1 MDWYKN
7 GKIGAIIKYRLG
19 CTIDTV
25 FGFYSNGNK
34 EEITPYAACQ
44 RHGLSQRFDS
54 TGGLLFEGEF
64 KDGKKVGLQKEFWR
78 KGVPKHEMFYD
89 SSTFKANEEKSWY
102 INGKLSEEISIE
114 NGIEETRD
122 YAPNGKLVQHTHA
135 KAADGNLITGESF
148 DPDGKPTGKVTQGN
162 GSLTTIGFNDSTL
175 VMYSKYSYN
184 YKDGWPGKMK
194 QIFPPPPK

>member
-1 MDWYKN
+1 MKISGEIKEIKN
-7 GKIGAIIKYRLG
+7 
-19 CTIDTV
+19 
-25 FGFYSNGNK
+25 
-34 EEITPYAACQ
+34 
-44 RHGLSQRFDS
+44 
-54 TGGLLFEGEF
+54 
-64 KDGKKVGLQKEFWR
+64 
-78 KGVPKHEMFYD
+78 
-89 SSTFKANEEKSWY
+89 
-102 INGKLSEEISIE
+102 
-114 NGIEETRD
+114 